1 MEDSGFYY
9 SLRFYFLAIVSQVE
23 SSCLLA
29 LLPYSPIPFVIYVND
44 MPDDLFEA
52 SLLYTAVVKVIV
64 LRNSHDILQSSL
76 DISASWP
83 NIRKQASTPLKQA
96 SSYW

>member
-1 MEDSGFYY
+1 
-9 SLRFYFLAIVSQVE
+9 
-23 SSCLLA
+23 
-29 LLPYSPIPFVIYVND
+29 

-64 LRNSHDILQSSL
+64 LRNYHDILQSSL

-83 NIRKQASTPLKQA
+83 NIRK
-96 SSYW
+96 